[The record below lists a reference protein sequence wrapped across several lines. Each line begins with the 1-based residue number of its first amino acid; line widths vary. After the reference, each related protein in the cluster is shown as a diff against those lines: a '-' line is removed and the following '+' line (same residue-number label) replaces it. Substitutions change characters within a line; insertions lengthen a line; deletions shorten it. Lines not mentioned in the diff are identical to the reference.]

1 MGAASVP
8 ETSAIV
14 GKARR
19 VSEKFRESFILN
31 ASEYVNIFSRD
42 AGILLL
48 LVYRRR
54 DNLLDMDF
62 RFFIPF
68 SMTNLRNFHVCC
80 EAIPFHIENDVLACK
95 TLVSVFM
102 QACLF

>member
-62 RFFIPF
+62 RFFISF
-68 SMTNLRNFHVCC
+68 SMKTLRNFHVS
-80 EAIPFHIENDVLACK
+80 NY
-95 TLVSVFM
+95 
-102 QACLF
+102 Q

>member
-19 VSEKFRESFILN
+19 VSEKFRDSFILN
-31 ASEYVNIFSRD
+31 VSFFVIFFLLG
-42 AGILLL
+42 AGMLFL

-68 SMTNLRNFHVCC
+68 SMKTLKNFHVS
-80 EAIPFHIENDVLACK
+80 NYNK
-95 TLVSVFM
+95 KK
-102 QACLF
+102 